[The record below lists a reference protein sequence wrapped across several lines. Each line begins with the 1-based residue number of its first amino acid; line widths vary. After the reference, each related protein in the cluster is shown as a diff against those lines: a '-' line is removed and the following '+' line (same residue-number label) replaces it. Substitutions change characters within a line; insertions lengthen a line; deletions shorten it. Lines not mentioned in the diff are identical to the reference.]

1 MSVVHNAVL
10 TCLFSSLVFS
20 TQTNSTLIFSWADT
34 PHKGFGKQ
42 LGDNPQRHRRESG
55 ENMWQY
61 QERENSANCEIA
73 HWLLLWWTDWIPA
86 WGSSRNLTEQCWIQY
101 QRRGEHHLWGCDLLS
116 WPSYQGSR
124 LAGWDCRREA
134 AGRES
139 MESGPPAGTIYCSGW
154 GLGSLP
160 VVSTEARLTDQDD
173 ISVLWS
179 SQ

>member
-42 LGDNPQRHRRESG
+42 LGDNPQRRRRESG

-101 QRRGEHHLWGCDLLS
+101 QRRGEHHLWGCDSSPDHCTRAPDWLVETAEGKLQAEKAWKVVHLLE
-116 WPSYQGSR
+116 PSIAV
-124 LAGWDCRREA
+124 AG
-134 AGRES
+134 
-139 MESGPPAGTIYCSGW
+139 
-154 GLGSLP
+154 
-160 VVSTEARLTDQDD
+160 V
-173 ISVLWS
+173 
-179 SQ
+179 